1 MTQNRNPILLM
12 PWGLLSIIGILALC
26 LLDPYWMHHNW
37 HWLVVLLIFPT
48 AVLENIKTGF
58 SSMRVMF
65 VKLFYTLLSF
75 LVVGIGVGAW
85 ALSTYYREGLQLQVP
100 LIEIPPYVLL
110 AIAVVLLIEFAN
122 VFSLLKAVKRE
133 FGTFS

>member
-1 MTQNRNPILLM
+1 MTRNPILLM
-12 PWGLLSIIGILALC
+12 PWGLLSILGILTLC
-26 LLDPYWMHHNW
+26 LLVPAWMEQNW

-75 LVVGIGVGAW
+75 LVVGVGIGAW
-85 ALSTYYREGLQLQVP
+85 GLSVYHPTIPAINL
-100 LIEIPPYVLL
+100 PPYVLL
-110 AIAVVLLIEFAN
+110 AIGVVLLIEFAN
-122 VFSLLKAVKRE
+122 VFSLLKSVKRE
-133 FGTFS
+133 FGSFEA

>member
-1 MTQNRNPILLM
+1 MTRNPILLM
-12 PWGLLSIIGILALC
+12 PWGLISIVGILSICFLSPT
-26 LLDPYWMHHNW
+26 LLEVNW
-37 HWLVVLLIFPT
+37 HWLVTLLIFPT

-75 LVVGIGVGAW
+75 LVVGVSIGAW
-85 ALSTYYREGLQLQVP
+85 AMSMYYPNVP
-100 LIEIPPYVLL
+100 TINLPPYVLL
-110 AIAVVLLIEFAN
+110 AIGVVLLIEFAN

-133 FGTFS
+133 FGSFDG

>member
-1 MTQNRNPILLM
+1 MTRNPILLM
-12 PWGLLSIIGILALC
+12 PWGLISIVGILSICFLSPR
-26 LLDPYWMHHNW
+26 LLELNW
-37 HWLVVLLIFPT
+37 HWLVILLIFPT

-75 LVVGIGVGAW
+75 LIVGISIGAW
-85 ALSTYYREGLQLQVP
+85 AMSMYYPNVP
-100 LIEIPPYVLL
+100 TINLPPYVLL
-110 AIAVVLLIEFAN
+110 AIGVVLLIEFAN

-133 FGTFS
+133 FGSFDG